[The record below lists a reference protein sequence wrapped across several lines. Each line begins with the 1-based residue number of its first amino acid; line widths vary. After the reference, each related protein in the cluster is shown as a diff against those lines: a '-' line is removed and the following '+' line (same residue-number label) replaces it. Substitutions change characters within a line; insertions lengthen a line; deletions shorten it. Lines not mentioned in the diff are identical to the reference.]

1 MKTLYLDCSMG
12 ASGDMLMASL
22 SQLLDDPASFA
33 GELNALGIPGVHA
46 SVSSAESHGVKGCH
60 ITVRVNGVDE
70 EEGHD
75 HAHSHSTLG
84 SISDII
90 LSLPVSEK
98 VKINALAVYRLIAD
112 AESAAHSV
120 PVEQVHF
127 HEVGALDAVAD
138 VTGVCMLMEKL
149 APDSVRS
156 SPLNLGGGTVRCAH
170 GVLPVPAPAVAA
182 LTASL
187 PCYLS
192 DTAGELLTP
201 TGAALLLRFADSFG
215 DMPEMTVEK
224 VGIGIG
230 SRDFGRPN
238 CLRASLG
245 SSGMLTDSIVELSC
259 GMDDMTGEEM
269 GFAAERLMD
278 AGALDAY
285 YTPIYMKKNRPA
297 YMLTVLSRPSDC
309 EKLAQLIFR
318 HTTTLGIRR
327 KNCERYVL
335 ERSFAEKDTAYGRI
349 HIKNGKPEYEDVAR
363 IARENGMSLFEIKRG
378 IK

>member
-22 SQLLDDPASFA
+22 SQLLDDPSSFA
-33 GELNALGIPGVHA
+33 EELNALGIPGVRA
-46 SVSSAESHGVKGCH
+46 SLAPASTYGVSGCH
-60 ITVRVNGVDE
+60 MTVTVNGEDE
-70 EEGHD
+70 EETHGHE
-75 HAHSHSTLG
+75 HHHSDLG
-84 SISDII
+84 SVSDII

-112 AESAAHSV
+112 AESNAHSV

-149 APDSVRS
+149 GAERIIS
-156 SPLNLGGGTVRCAH
+156 SPLNLGGGSVRCAH
-170 GVLPVPAPAVAA
+170 GVLPVPAPAVEF

-215 DMPEMTVEK
+215 DKPEMKNAKTGTGV
-224 VGIGIG
+224 G

-238 CLRASLG
+238 CLRVWFGETELLS
-245 SSGMLTDSIVELSC
+245 DSVAELSC

-269 GFAAERLMD
+269 GFALERLME

-285 YTPIYMKKNRPA
+285 YSPIFMKKNRPA
-297 YMLTVLSRPSDC
+297 YMLTVLCRPSDQ
-309 EKLAQLIFR
+309 EKLAGLIFR
-318 HTTTLGIRR
+318 HTTTLGIR
-327 KNCERYVL
+327 KKQCERYIL
-335 ERSFAEKDTAYGRI
+335 ERCFSQKSTDFGPVRV
-349 HIKNGKPEYEDVAR
+349 KNGKPEYEDIAR
-363 IARENGMSLFEIKRG
+363 LARENGTSLFEIKLS

>member
-22 SQLLDDPASFA
+22 SQLLDDPSAFA
-33 GELNALGIPGVHA
+33 DELNSLGIPGVRA
-46 SVSSAESHGVKGCH
+46 SLSPAESYGVRGCH
-60 ITVRVNGVDE
+60 MTVTVNGVDE
-70 EEGHD
+70 ED
-75 HAHSHSTLG
+75 AHAHEHGHGDLG
-84 SISDII
+84 SVREII

-112 AESAAHSV
+112 AESAAHGV
-120 PVEQVHF
+120 PVEKVHF
-127 HEVGALDAVAD
+127 HEVGTLDAVAD

-149 APDSVRS
+149 APDTVRS

-215 DMPEMTVEK
+215 DMPQMTVEK
-224 VGIGIG
+224 TGVGIG

-238 CLRASLG
+238 CLKASLG
-245 SSGMLTDSIVELSC
+245 SGGILTDSIIELSC

-269 GFAAERLMD
+269 GFAAERLME

-297 YMLTVLSRPSDC
+297 YMLTALVRPSDC
-309 EKLAQLIFR
+309 DRLAGLIFR

-327 KNCERYVL
+327 KSCERYVL
-335 ERSFAEKDTAYGRI
+335 ERLFSERDSEYGPVR
-349 HIKNGKPEYEDVAR
+349 IKNGKPEYED
-363 IARENGMSLFEIKRG
+363 IARLAKENDLSLFEIKRG
-378 IK
+378 LK